1 MSDPTT
7 DEFNNLA
14 DLYIAAFK
22 QSFSQDDASEVGTS
36 TISFADVRVVK
47 FILDNSALLDNSSFR

>member
-7 DEFNNLA
+7 DEFKDLA

-22 QSFSQDDASEVGTS
+22 GSFSQDDASQVGTS
-36 TISFADVRVVK
+36 TFSFAEVRVVN
-47 FILDNSALLDNSSFR
+47 FILDNSAR